1 MRYVF
6 TIFMEIKGTEI
17 FTSHSKIIIDILD
30 QFNAMHTDNNCQEYG
45 FQFKCKINT
54 TISTVDKTTPW
65 AIDFFLIVCMGSKH
79 IVGKICLYY

>member
-45 FQFKCKINT
+45 FQFKMQ
-54 TISTVDKTTPW
+54 DKYHH
-65 AIDFFLIVCMGSKH
+65 FNC
-79 IVGKICLYY
+79 